1 VLLARRAYLGLG
13 PFVVVHAGGLALGNV
28 ALHFGARARLPPRAP
43 PLSGM
48 LALAMPLALVGL
60 VQQAYFWADN
70 AFVRA
75 WAGEAELG
83 RYNAAVRIFQWL
95 CFFAAFATT
104 SALPWLARRHE
115 EGALGAAAAH
125 LAQPLF
131 ALACA
136 AAGLLLPWSGTLLAF
151 AFGPGFE
158 AAAPSLR
165 WLLVALTMVFPGAA
179 FLTALLAAGR
189 SRAALLVTLLAL
201 TVNLA
206 GNALLVP
213 RSGAEGAALVTLLTE
228 STVTFASLFAL
239 RALGAWPSGAAW
251 RWILGPLAL
260 ALALPASRALFGA
273 LFPS

>member
-1 VLLARRAYLGLG
+1 MT
-13 PFVVVHAGGLALGNV
+13 LALPP
-28 ALHFGARARLPPRAP
+28 ALI
-43 PLSGM
+43 
-48 LALAMPLALVGL
+48 GL
-60 VQQAYFWADN
+60 LQQAYFWADN
-70 AFVRA
+70 GFVRA

-83 RYNAAVRIFQWL
+83 RYNAAVRVFQWL

-115 EGALGAAAAH
+115 EGALGPAVAR

-131 ALACA
+131 ALGCV
-136 AAGLLLPWSGTLLAF
+136 AAGLLLPWSGALLAL
-151 AFGPGFE
+151 AFGQGFE

-189 SRAALLVTLLAL
+189 ARAALGVTALAL
-201 TVNLA
+201 AVNLG

-213 RSGAEGAALVTLLTE
+213 RSGAEGAALMTLLTE

-239 RALGAWPSGAAW
+239 RSLGAWPREAAW
-251 RWILGPLAL
+251 RWLLGPLAFG
-260 ALALPASRALFGA
+260 LALPVSRALFLL
-273 LFPS
+273 LFPA